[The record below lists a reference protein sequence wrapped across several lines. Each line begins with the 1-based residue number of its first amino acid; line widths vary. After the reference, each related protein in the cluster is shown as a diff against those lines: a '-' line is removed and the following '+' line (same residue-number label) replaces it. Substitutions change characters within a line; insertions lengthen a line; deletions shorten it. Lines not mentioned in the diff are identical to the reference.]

1 MRQNY
6 AKINRY
12 SLRHDYY
19 CYADMPKYKADLIFV
34 KNRIRVTFLKEYEKE
49 NEKYIL
55 IMCRVKKKDSETFI
69 SCMEELKNKMILL
82 GYTDYPEF
90 CRNTLS
96 SVCKK

>member
-34 KNRIRVTFLKEYEKE
+34 KKRIRVTFLKECKKDK
-49 NEKYIL
+49 KYIL

-82 GYTDYPEF
+82 GCTDYPEF
-90 CRNTLS
+90 CRNTIS
-96 SVCKK
+96 SVCQK

>member
-55 IMCRVKKKDSETFI
+55 IMCQPRSLVVKMLINFI
-69 SCMEELKNKMILL
+69 T
-82 GYTDYPEF
+82 G
-90 CRNTLS
+90 
-96 SVCKK
+96 

>member
-34 KNRIRVTFLKEYEKE
+34 KNRIRVTFLK
-49 NEKYIL
+49 
-55 IMCRVKKKDSETFI
+55 
-69 SCMEELKNKMILL
+69 
-82 GYTDYPEF
+82 
-90 CRNTLS
+90 
-96 SVCKK
+96 

>member
-69 SCMEELKNKMILL
+69 SLILL

-90 CRNTLS
+90 CRNTIS
-96 SVCKK
+96 SVCQ

>member
-1 MRQNY
+1 
-6 AKINRY
+6 
-12 SLRHDYY
+12 
-19 CYADMPKYKADLIFV
+19 MPKYKADLIFV
-34 KNRIRVTFLKEYEKE
+34 KNRIRVTFLKEYKKD
-49 NEKYIL
+49 EKYIL

-90 CRNTLS
+90 CRNTIS